1 VLLPKQKR
9 LRSSLHQAMTGEDSK
24 GGSPRDAAKF
34 TLQKPAQN
42 NEKLQMLNKKLT
54 VKKKVINTL

>member
-1 VLLPKQKR
+1 
-9 LRSSLHQAMTGEDSK
+9 MTGEDSK

-54 VKKKVINTL
+54 VKKKVINTLWVLLGL